1 MSGVRPIVLALLD
14 GWGVRA
20 EREGNAVA
28 LARTPIYDRLA
39 ATSPRAVLDAS
50 GIAVGLAAGK

>member
-39 ATSPRAVLDAS
+39 AT
-50 GIAVGLAAGK
+50 

>member
-1 MSGVRPIVLALLD
+1 MTGARPLVLALLD

-20 EREGNAVA
+20 EREANAIA

-39 ATSPRAVLDAS
+39 ATAPRALLSAS
-50 GIAVGLAAGK
+50 GEAIGIAPG